1 MAEKTQLTLYTDP
14 RLTALGIVH
23 GTTDR
28 AWGNM
33 RLSDAVQNLW
43 QHTGLSSQRILRFKQ
58 THSDRLLIIRGTEDA
73 QAVVAAPPPE
83 ADGWILSAAE
93 WGAAIITADCVPLF
107 VWDEAADVIGLSHCG
122 WRGIAA
128 QLPAKT
134 VRHLRQQGAKGR
146 LSAWIGPHIQA
157 CCFEVQEDVARQFP
171 QAVLHKNGKLFVD
184 LNQAIKQQLIC
195 EGLNPADI
203 AFSSHCTCC
212 EPQHFFSFRR
222 DHVPDA
228 MLSFVYKPTCKQR
241 ADFI

>member
-1 MAEKTQLTLYTDP
+1 MAQKTQLTLYTDP
-14 RLTALGIVH
+14 RLEALGIIH

-33 RLSDAVQNLW
+33 RLGPCVQQLW
-43 QHTGLSSQRILRFKQ
+43 QQVHIPSPRILRFKQ
-58 THSDRLLIIRGTEDA
+58 THSDRVLLVGSPA
-73 QAVVAAPPPE
+73 QAQAIPTAPLAE
-83 ADGWILSAAE
+83 ADGWVLSAAG

-107 VWDEAADVIGLSHCG
+107 VWDEQARVLGLSHCG
-122 WRGIAA
+122 WRGVAA

-134 VRHLRQQGAKGR
+134 VRCLRQQGARGR

-171 QAVLHKNGKLFVD
+171 SAVLHRNGKLWVD
-184 LNQAIKQQLIC
+184 LNRAIEQQLTQ
-195 EGLNPADI
+195 EGLAKADI

-212 EPQHFFSFRR
+212 EPDHFFSFRR

-228 MLSFVYKPTCKQR
+228 MLSFIFLPSCKQR
-241 ADFI
+241 TDFI